1 MAITQAAQALAF
13 ELRQSEEYLSF
24 INAREKAMQ
33 NDSIRGFYKEYKRL
47 QMQAQADAMA
57 GRQSPTTLQQLQHIG
72 ELLQFDPDAAEFLL
86 AEYRLNSLL
95 GSVYKLL
102 AEAVDADLSMLDG

>member
-1 MAITQAAQALAF
+1 MAITETTQALAAA
-13 ELRQSEEYLSF
+13 LRQSEEYHAYVS
-24 INAREKAMQ
+24 AREKAME

-57 GRQSPTTLQQLQHIG
+57 GRQSPQTLQQLQHIG
-72 ELLQFDPDAAEFLL
+72 ELLQFNPDAAEFLL

-102 AEAVDADLSMLDG
+102 AEAVEADLSMLEG

>member
-1 MAITQAAQALAF
+1 MAITEATKALASA
-13 ELRQSEEYLSF
+13 LRQSEEYLAY

-57 GRQSPTTLQQLQHIG
+57 GRQSPQTLQQLQHVG
-72 ELLQFDPDAAEFLL
+72 ELLQFDPDAADFLL

-102 AEAVDADLSMLDG
+102 AEAVEADLSMFEG